1 LRDLLG
7 RLSVRD
13 EVESL
18 TDLNL
23 EQLIVT
29 DSEVEVGGV
38 VLEEVKDHAGHFSH
52 KVDVDEARDV
62 VENEVAQQV
71 PLPQLLC

>member
-1 LRDLLG
+1 M
-7 RLSVRD
+7 RD

-29 DSEVEVGGV
+29 DSEVKVGGV
-38 VLEEVKDHAGHFSH
+38 VLEEVKDHAGHLSH
-52 KVDVDEARDV
+52 KVDMHKTRDV

>member
-1 LRDLLG
+1 M
-7 RLSVRD
+7 RD

-29 DSEVEVGGV
+29 DSEVKVGGV
-38 VLEEVKDHAGHFSH
+38 VLEEVKDHAGHLSH
-52 KVDVDEARDV
+52 KVDMHKTRHV

-71 PLPQLLC
+71 PLSQLLC

>member
-1 LRDLLG
+1 M
-7 RLSVRD
+7 RD

-29 DSEVEVGGV
+29 NSKVKVGEV
-38 VLEEVKDHAGHFSH
+38 VLEEVKDHAGYLAH
-52 KVDVDEARDV
+52 KVDMHETRDV
-62 VENEVAQQV
+62 VENKVTQQV